1 MLKVIKVIKTGDGL
15 SYLMNDMKL
24 QKLNFENSESIL
36 KYWIDQLYK

>member
-1 MLKVIKVIKTGDGL
+1 MLKVIKVIKTVDGL

-36 KYWIDQLYK
+36 KFWIDQLYK